1 MNNDVSFSVRPVS
14 NNLEI
19 KAGETVT
26 GEITIVNPDYA
37 TETLTY
43 EISVAPY
50 SVVGE
55 GYKANLVSTNE
66 YTAITDWITLSE
78 TTGSLE
84 PGEKR
89 TIKYTINVPEN
100 APSGGQYSAIL
111 VDGLPKKTDE
121 QSAITNVFEI
131 THIIYANIAGETI
144 HEAEILSND
153 IPTFVTKTPVTT
165 STTFSNYGNTHEY
178 AEVNLLVKNVLNG
191 ETIYSEEETNVT
203 EIIMPNT
210 TRLFEREITNLP
222 SLGIIEVTQS
232 VLCND
237 ETSTTTSLVYICP
250 LWFALL
256 VAATIIAI
264 IAAIIKVIRNKPKLE
279 YE

>member
-1 MNNDVSFSVRPVS
+1 MNNDVSFSVRPLS

-19 KAGETVT
+19 EAGETAT
-26 GEITIVNPDYA
+26 GEITIINPDYA
-37 TETLTY
+37 TGTLNY
-43 EISVAPY
+43 KISVAPY
-50 SVVGE
+50 SVAGE
-55 GYKANLVSTNE
+55 GYKADLVSTNE
-66 YTAITDWITLSE
+66 YTAITDWIILSE

-89 TIKYTINVPEN
+89 TIEYTINVPEN

-111 VDGLPKKTDE
+111 VDSLPTETDE
-121 QSAITNVFEI
+121 QSTITNIFEI
-131 THIIYANIAGETI
+131 THIIYANIAGETV
-144 HEAEILSND
+144 HEAAILSND
-153 IPTFVTKTPVTT
+153 IPTFVTKTPVTAR
-165 STTFSNYGNTHEY
+165 TTLSNYGNTHEY
-178 AEVNLLVKNVLNG
+178 ANINLVVKNALNG
-191 ETIYSEEETNVT
+191 ETIYSEEETDVT

-222 SLGIIEVTQS
+222 SLGVIEVTQS
-232 VLCND
+232 VLYND

-256 VAATIIAI
+256 VAATIIVI
-264 IAAIIKVIRNKPKLE
+264 IAAIIKVIRNRPKQE